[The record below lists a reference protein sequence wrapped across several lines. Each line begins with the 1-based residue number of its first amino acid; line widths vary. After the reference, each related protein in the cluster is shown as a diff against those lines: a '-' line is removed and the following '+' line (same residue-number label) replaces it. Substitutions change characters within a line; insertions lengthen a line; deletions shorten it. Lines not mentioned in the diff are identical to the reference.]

1 AHLSVNGNSGVRFIS
16 IGDKLV
22 VTLIWSTKDILQ
34 NDYVVFV
41 HLLDSAGNLLTSHDG
56 LPAAGRRPTTT
67 WTTNETVLDLHKF
80 QVPTVSIKGQVHLV
94 TGLYTQDIGER
105 LNLVGG
111 AESITIYDLEIE
123 PNLIT
128 Y

>member
-1 AHLSVNGNSGVRFIS
+1 MLVNGNSSVRVVS

-22 VTLIWSTKDILQ
+22 VTLIWSTTDILQ

-67 WTTNETVLDLHKF
+67 WTTNEIVLDVHKF
-80 QVPTVSIKGQVHLV
+80 QVPTVSVKGQVSLV
-94 TGLYTQDIGER
+94 AGLYTNENGER

-111 AESITIYDLEIE
+111 ADSITIYDLEIT
-123 PNLIT
+123 PN
-128 Y
+128 

>member
-1 AHLSVNGNSGVRFIS
+1 M
-16 IGDKLV
+16 V
-22 VTLIWSTKDILQ
+22 VTLIWSTTDILQ

-67 WTTNETVLDLHKF
+67 WTTNEIVLDVHKF
-80 QVPTVSIKGQVHLV
+80 QVPTVSVKGQVSLV
-94 TGLYTQDIGER
+94 AGLYTNENGER

-111 AESITIYDLEIE
+111 ADSITIYDLEIT
-123 PNLIT
+123 PN
-128 Y
+128 